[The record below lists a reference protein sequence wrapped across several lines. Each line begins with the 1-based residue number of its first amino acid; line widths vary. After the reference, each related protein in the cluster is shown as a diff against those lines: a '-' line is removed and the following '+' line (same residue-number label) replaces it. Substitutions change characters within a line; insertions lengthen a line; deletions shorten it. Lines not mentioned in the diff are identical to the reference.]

1 MTSAQEW
8 IDAYARQ
15 LGVDPP
21 DEDTVERLLQL
32 AGLAAHTS
40 ERLAAPLA
48 CYLVGVTGISADV
61 ALDAAR
67 TTVSEVTA

>member
-1 MTSAQEW
+1 MTTAQQW

-21 DEDTVERLLQL
+21 DPDTVDRLLQL

-48 CYLVGVTGISADV
+48 CYLVGVTGISPED
-61 ALDAAR
+61 ALEVAR
-67 TTVSEVTA
+67 TTLQ